1 MQQFIQ
7 QLINGIALGGL
18 YALTAIGYS
27 LVYGV
32 MELVNFSHGAVYML
46 GAYIFYIL
54 FEICGAPLWLSVPG
68 ALIAAGITGLVIQ
81 KVALTPFARK
91 HLPLVYS
98 LIATIGLSIVIQNA
112 MLLIMGSE
120 TRYTYIYLADF
131 RISVLTLFIIGLS
144 IALITA
150 LSLFLKLTRL
160 GAGDARYRSEPVRRN
175 ANGHTRRAHSGAML
189 FCGRRTGGGRRILS
203 SMNYRSVDISI
214 GTSMGV
220 KAFAATVLGGIGSV
234 GGAALGGLIIG
245 ISEVLVAGYISASL
259 RDMAAYIILIA
270 ILIIRPSGLMGAR
283 AQRRVCE
290 HDQISQVRT
299 HGAQA
304 LEHAVPAPRAGCGA
318 GGADNTAGEPGRIPH
333 CAWQ

>member
-91 HLPLVYS
+91 QLPLVYS

-120 TRYTYIYLADF
+120 TRRFPTLFEGMFWDVADF

-160 GAGDARYRSEPVRRN
+160 GQAMRATAQNRFAATLMGIPAGRIVALCFFV
-175 ANGHTRRAHSGAML
+175 
-189 FCGRRTGGGRRILS
+189 GGVLAAVAGILS

-270 ILIIRPSGLMGAR
+270 ILIIRPSGLMSAR
-283 AQRRVCE
+283 AQRRV
-290 HDQISQVRT
+290 
-299 HGAQA
+299 
-304 LEHAVPAPRAGCGA
+304 
-318 GGADNTAGEPGRIPH
+318 
-333 CAWQ
+333 

>member
-91 HLPLVYS
+91 QLPLVYS

-120 TRYTYIYLADF
+120 TRRFPTLFEGMFWDVADF

-160 GAGDARYRSEPVRRN
+160 GQAMRATAQNRFAATLMGIPAGRIVALCFFV
-175 ANGHTRRAHSGAML
+175 
-189 FCGRRTGGGRRILS
+189 GGVLAAVAGILS

-259 RDMAAYIILIA
+259 RDMAAYIILIV

-283 AQRRVCE
+283 AQRRV
-290 HDQISQVRT
+290 
-299 HGAQA
+299 
-304 LEHAVPAPRAGCGA
+304 
-318 GGADNTAGEPGRIPH
+318 
-333 CAWQ
+333 

>member
-120 TRYTYIYLADF
+120 TRRFPTLFEGMFWDVADF

-160 GAGDARYRSEPVRRN
+160 GQAMRATAQNRFAATLMGIPAGRIVALCFFV
-175 ANGHTRRAHSGAML
+175 
-189 FCGRRTGGGRRILS
+189 GGVLAAVAGILS

-283 AQRRVCE
+283 AQRRV
-290 HDQISQVRT
+290 
-299 HGAQA
+299 
-304 LEHAVPAPRAGCGA
+304 
-318 GGADNTAGEPGRIPH
+318 
-333 CAWQ
+333 

>member
-68 ALIAAGITGLVIQ
+68 ALIVAGITGLVIQ

-91 HLPLVYS
+91 QLPLVYS

-120 TRYTYIYLADF
+120 TRRFPTLFEGMFWDVADF

-160 GAGDARYRSEPVRRN
+160 GQAMRATAQNRFAATLMGIPAGRIVALCFFV
-175 ANGHTRRAHSGAML
+175 
-189 FCGRRTGGGRRILS
+189 GGVLAAVAGILS

-283 AQRRVCE
+283 AQRRV
-290 HDQISQVRT
+290 
-299 HGAQA
+299 
-304 LEHAVPAPRAGCGA
+304 
-318 GGADNTAGEPGRIPH
+318 
-333 CAWQ
+333 

>member
-32 MELVNFSHGAVYML
+32 MELVNFSHSAVYML

-91 HLPLVYS
+91 QLPLVYS

-120 TRYTYIYLADF
+120 TRRFPTLFEGMFWDVADF

-160 GAGDARYRSEPVRRN
+160 GQAMRATAQNRFAATLMGIPAGRIVALCFFV
-175 ANGHTRRAHSGAML
+175 
-189 FCGRRTGGGRRILS
+189 GGVLAAVAGILS

-283 AQRRVCE
+283 AQRRV
-290 HDQISQVRT
+290 
-299 HGAQA
+299 
-304 LEHAVPAPRAGCGA
+304 
-318 GGADNTAGEPGRIPH
+318 
-333 CAWQ
+333 

>member
-54 FEICGAPLWLSVPG
+54 FELCGAPLWLSAPG
-68 ALIAAGITGLVIQ
+68 ALLAAGLAGLAIQ
-81 KVALTPFARK
+81 RIALTPFARRQ
-91 HLPLVYS
+91 LPLVYS

-112 MLLIMGSE
+112 MLLMMGSE
-120 TRYTYIYLADF
+120 TRRFPTLFEGMFWDVADF

-144 IALITA
+144 IALIAA
-150 LSLFLKLTRL
+150 LSLFLRLTRL
-160 GAGDARYRSEPVRRN
+160 GQAMRATAQNRFAATLMGIPAGRIVALCFFV
-175 ANGHTRRAHSGAML
+175 
-189 FCGRRTGGGRRILS
+189 GGVLAAVAGILS
-203 SMNYRSVDISI
+203 SMNYRSVDISV

-245 ISEVLVAGYISASL
+245 VSEVLVAGYVSASL
-259 RDMAAYIILIA
+259 RDMAAYLILIA
-270 ILIIRPSGLMGAR
+270 ILIIRPSGLMGMR
-283 AQRRVCE
+283 ASRRV
-290 HDQISQVRT
+290 
-299 HGAQA
+299 
-304 LEHAVPAPRAGCGA
+304 
-318 GGADNTAGEPGRIPH
+318 
-333 CAWQ
+333 

>member
-1 MQQFIQ
+1 MIRGARAIPCAAPDAQECIMQQFIQ

-91 HLPLVYS
+91 QLPLVYS

-120 TRYTYIYLADF
+120 TRRFPTLFEGMFWDVADF

-160 GAGDARYRSEPVRRN
+160 GQAMRATAQNRFAATLMGIPAGRIVALCFFV
-175 ANGHTRRAHSGAML
+175 
-189 FCGRRTGGGRRILS
+189 GGVLAAVAGILS

-283 AQRRVCE
+283 AQRRV
-290 HDQISQVRT
+290 
-299 HGAQA
+299 
-304 LEHAVPAPRAGCGA
+304 
-318 GGADNTAGEPGRIPH
+318 
-333 CAWQ
+333 

>member
-91 HLPLVYS
+91 QLPLVYS

-120 TRYTYIYLADF
+120 TRRFPTLFEGMFWDVADF

-160 GAGDARYRSEPVRRN
+160 GQAMRATAQNRFAATLMGIPAGRIVALCFFV
-175 ANGHTRRAHSGAML
+175 
-189 FCGRRTGGGRRILS
+189 GGVLAAVAGILS

-283 AQRRVCE
+283 AQRRV
-290 HDQISQVRT
+290 
-299 HGAQA
+299 
-304 LEHAVPAPRAGCGA
+304 
-318 GGADNTAGEPGRIPH
+318 
-333 CAWQ
+333 